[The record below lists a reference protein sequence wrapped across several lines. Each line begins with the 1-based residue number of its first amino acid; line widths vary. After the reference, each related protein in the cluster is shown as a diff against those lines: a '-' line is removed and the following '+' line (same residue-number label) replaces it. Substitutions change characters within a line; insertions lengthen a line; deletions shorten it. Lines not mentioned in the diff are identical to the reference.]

1 MEARNT
7 TKKQFII
14 YMIMAFGLG
23 WIVEIIASTVAVN
36 YFQYIM
42 MAGMFV
48 PFLSVLIARIP
59 LKGMGWV
66 PHLKGKIRFIFF
78 ALYVP
83 VLLSLLGGGL
93 FFLIFPNTYDPEF
106 TIIKENLEATGALA
120 LLEAQGMTLKAYMIS
135 SIIQSV
141 TWAPFFNMFLAL
153 GEEVGWRGAMY
164 PYLKEK
170 LGVTKGR
177 IVGGVLWGA
186 WHWPLMIL
194 AGYEYGKEYF
204 GAPVLG
210 PVVFCVSAA
219 ALGILIDYVY
229 DKTKCIWLPAL
240 MHGSVNAFTIFLYM
254 LKVENY
260 DMVIFG
266 PAYIGM
272 ISVIPMLLLAIILSL
287 KAEKSNRGESE

>member
-23 WIVEIIASTVAVN
+23 WIAETIASTVAIN

-42 MAGMFV
+42 MACMFV

-106 TIIKENLEATGALA
+106 TIIKESLEASGALA
-120 LLEAQGMTLKAYMIS
+120 LLEAQGMTIKTYMIS
-135 SIIQSV
+135 SIIKSV
-141 TWAPFFNMFLAL
+141 TWAPFFNMFLSL

-164 PYLKEK
+164 PYL
-170 LGVTKGR
+170 
-177 IVGGVLWGA
+177 
-186 WHWPLMIL
+186 
-194 AGYEYGKEYF
+194 
-204 GAPVLG
+204 
-210 PVVFCVSAA
+210 
-219 ALGILIDYVY
+219 
-229 DKTKCIWLPAL
+229 
-240 MHGSVNAFTIFLYM
+240 
-254 LKVENY
+254 
-260 DMVIFG
+260 
-266 PAYIGM
+266 
-272 ISVIPMLLLAIILSL
+272 
-287 KAEKSNRGESE
+287 